1 MIIKLE
7 KLTGENKTAK
17 VGKIKISVNQ
27 EIKANDIILQIETSK
42 GNTPIKS
49 SVAGKITKIL
59 VGEGQDVTI
68 GDDLIAIEVH
78 EAEIRKQE
86 APEALKASKA
96 STGFSYFNNMLQPNK
111 ENIDTDVTI
120 IGAGPGGY
128 VAAIYAAKK
137 GLKTVLIEK
146 EKVGGTCLNV
156 GCIPTKAFVK
166 SSEVFHQVVHSDQ
179 FGISCEHARV
189 NMKKIV
195 ERKDTIKDQLVNG
208 IDYLLTKNGVKVV
221 KGNGQFVDEKT
232 IFVKQGMNETTIRSK
247 DIIIATGSKIASIPI
262 PGIDQPFVLNS
273 TTALSYKKL
282 PKSITIIGGGVIG
295 MEFACIYANLG
306 VEVSVVEYTNRVVGM
321 VNASISD
328 EIAKLAKAK
337 KINIYTGAKVTKIE
351 QTVNKEALVIFEKDE
366 KENYLVS
373 ENVLVAIGREP
384 NIEGLNL
391 EKANIVCNENGKGIA
406 VDDCLKTNVNHIYA
420 IGDVNNKIQLA
431 HVASHQGIIAIDNI
445 LGDKKIFDDTAIPNV
460 IFTSPEIAMVGLTT
474 EAAIAKGINI
484 KVSRF
489 PFAANGKALTM
500 GESEGFIEI
509 TKDCD
514 TNAIIGAGII
524 GADASALISSLTL
537 IVQNNISEEQI
548 VETVFAHPTTGEV
561 IHEATLGLGIGA
573 LHFHE

>member
-27 EIKANDIILQIETSK
+27 EIKVNDIILQIETSK

-68 GDDLIAIEVH
+68 GDDLIEIEVH
-78 EAEIRKQE
+78 EAEMRKQE

-179 FGISCEHARV
+179 FGISCENARV
-189 NMKKIV
+189 NMEKIV
-195 ERKDTIKDQLVNG
+195 ERKDAIKDQLVNG

-306 VEVSVVEYTNRVVGM
+306 VEVSVVEYTNHVVGM

-351 QTVNKEALVIFEKDE
+351 QTVNKEALVMFEKDE

-406 VDDCLKTNVNHIYA
+406 VDGCLKTNVNHIYA

-445 LGDKKIFDDTAIPNV
+445 LGEKKIFDDTAIPNV